1 MPSWSWWMPL
11 PMPWGGALQHRLG
24 PIDLLGIPLVF
35 TQNDLLSP
43 DEFCKKATQRGVR
56 ITVEQLEELHRRG
69 VLVPM
74 YRLLTRSWRLSPS
87 IAVDPSFLTVRY
99 GLGGTLGVILDAA
112 RESLLED
119 PATRPF
125 RPWAAGLKTRWNG
138 IESRRPS
145 VFYSPY
151 HLIALR
157 IVKAAAR
164 QMVGRRG
171 DDNKITFNLARLH
184 PQEVEALTGGRQM
197 AVLLSALDMHY
208 LPRIMLTA
216 HHADLWQNEDPKF
229 DIHQRLAQ
237 LGTSPEDLARVAD
250 CLLSQAHFID
260 PLGDW
265 WDLVRQ
271 GHPDTWADL
280 KGDALLALDYR
291 IAAEILLAAVDDL
304 GRTELSTPPPMTGRM
319 ARAVLDDR
327 LSIPPRTVDEELTR
341 RGLSPHPTVL
351 LVLEGETEMLLM
363 PRVITALYERP
374 VPADVVDYALMGTVD
389 RDLDLLVR
397 HVIGLRLGDSYGDLV
412 RLTRPPTQII
422 IAVDAEKRFGTKT
435 KQASERAKL
444 VRRLHGALEPRYRT
458 PRSRKELD
466 GFVTIM
472 TWGRFPWEFANFTV
486 HEIARAIMRTSALP
500 SGVTSAQVLARVQQQ
515 RRSRHPN
522 VEVVTSPWG
531 LEVNK
536 VRLAE
541 ELWPRLERN
550 VQRRAQAG
558 TLERLPVGRVAV
570 QVVRTVAR
578 THRRNVVLPLK

>member
-1 MPSWSWWMPL
+1 M
-11 PMPWGGALQHRLG
+11 
-24 PIDLLGIPLVF
+24 
-35 TQNDLLSP
+35 NP
-43 DEFCKKATQRGVR
+43 DEFCKKATERGTR

-69 VLVPM
+69 VLVPI
-74 YRLLTRSWRLSPS
+74 YRLRARAHRLSPS
-87 IAVDPSFLTVRY
+87 IAIDPSFSTTRY
-99 GLGGTLGVILDAA
+99 GLGGTLGIILDAA
-112 RESLLED
+112 QEGVLDD

-125 RPWAAGLKTRWNG
+125 RPWAQGLRTRWNG
-138 IESRRPS
+138 IETRRPS

-151 HLIALR
+151 QLIALR
-157 IVKAAAR
+157 ILKAAAS

-171 DDNKITFNLARLH
+171 DDNKVTFNLARLH
-184 PQEVEALTGGRQM
+184 PKEIDALAGGRQM
-197 AVLLSALDMHY
+197 AILLSALDMRY

-216 HHADLWQNEDPKF
+216 HHADLWQSEDPKF
-229 DIHQRLAQ
+229 DIHERVNQ
-237 LGTSPEDLARVAD
+237 LGTSPEELARVAD

-271 GHPDTWADL
+271 SHPDTWTDL

-304 GRTELSTPPPMTGRM
+304 GRTELSTPPPVTGRM
-319 ARAVLDDR
+319 VRAVLDDR

-422 IAVDAEKRFGTKT
+422 IAVDAEKRFGTKA
-435 KQASERAKL
+435 KQESERAKL
-444 VRRLHGALEPRYRT
+444 VRRLHGALEPQYRT
-458 PRSRKELD
+458 PRSLKELD

-472 TWGRFPWEFANFTV
+472 TWGRYPWEFANFTD
-486 HEIARAIMRTSALP
+486 HELARAIMHTSALP
-500 SGVTSAQVLARVQQQ
+500 SGVTSAQVLGRVQQQ
-515 RRSRHPN
+515 RHNQHPN
-522 VEVVTSPWG
+522 VEVVTSPWR
-531 LEVNK
+531 LRVNK

-541 ELWPRLERN
+541 DLWPCLERKVN
-550 VQRRAQAG
+550 SRAQAG
-558 TLERLPVGRVAV
+558 TLERLPAGRVAV